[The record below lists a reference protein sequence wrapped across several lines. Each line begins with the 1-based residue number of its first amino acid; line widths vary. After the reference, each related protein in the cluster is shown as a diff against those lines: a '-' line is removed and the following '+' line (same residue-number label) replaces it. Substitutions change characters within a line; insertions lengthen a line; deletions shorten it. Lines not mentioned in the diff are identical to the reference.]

1 MTSRP
6 RALRRTSRSSSPVAG
21 RGRALVAVLA
31 GSSFVSW
38 SCQGEVAQSGPV
50 DASTGADGGMATTV
64 EGSSTSGEAGPTSD
78 ADKPD
83 NSDGGACAYPAGVV
97 AETDAANSGCFA
109 GPPGRICAVSNGAIV
124 LLDGGVLDGTESC
137 QSLCGA
143 SQYEMTC
150 SFTNTAP
157 DPSLGCTIIGI
168 PTPSCC
174 LYYCCPCAER
184 PAADAA
190 VGVVDAGAE

>member
-1 MTSRP
+1 
-6 RALRRTSRSSSPVAG
+6 V
-21 RGRALVAVLA
+21 VVLA
-31 GSSFVSW
+31 GSSFISW

-50 DASTGADGGMATTV
+50 DASNRADDGGTTTA
-64 EGSSTSGEAGPTSD
+64 EGSSTSGEVPNAD
-78 ADKPD
+78 ADKPA

-109 GPPGRICAVSNGAIV
+109 HVPGQGCEVSNGAIV

-143 SQYEMTC
+143 AQYEMTC
-150 SFTNTAP
+150 SFTNAAP
-157 DPSLGCTIIGI
+157 DPSLGCRIIAI

-174 LYYCCPCAER
+174 LYYCCPCAE
-184 PAADAA
+184 
-190 VGVVDAGAE
+190 